1 MCFTCLNVMCRVKRK
16 KCLQSKYAYSGH
28 PVQQVLPG
36 SMLPVYTIKG
46 IRFLSPRFSDGDKST
61 VVISNS
67 LISNNRLS
75 RSENLV
81 PVLTQRS
88 TTRQQNIVEKIR
100 SNFPSFP
107 QYFQYISNLGSCQ
120 IKNSI
125 KGGYSIN
132 FRQFRK
138 SAMSK
143 YGYLE
148 VFHGVP
154 WISR

>member
-28 PVQQVLPG
+28 PVKQVLPG

-61 VVISNS
+61 LVTSNS

-88 TTRQQNIVEKIR
+88 TNRQQNIVEKIR
-100 SNFPSFP
+100 SNF
-107 QYFQYISNLGSCQ
+107 QYISNLGVKLKILLKVVVRLVFLSSANLLCRSTD
-120 IKNSI
+120 ISKCFMESL
-125 KGGYSIN
+125 G
-132 FRQFRK
+132 FRDH
-138 SAMSK
+138 
-143 YGYLE
+143 E
-148 VFHGVP
+148 
-154 WISR
+154 SRLL